1 MGTYAATLAI
11 LLAVGATTFTLFM
24 PAVEKSALNR
34 LVVRNGCRSC
44 NSKPGED

>member
-11 LLAVGATTFTLFM
+11 LLAVGAAAFTLFM
-24 PAVEKSALNR
+24 PVVEKPALSR
-34 LVVRNGCRSC
+34 LVVGNGCRSC